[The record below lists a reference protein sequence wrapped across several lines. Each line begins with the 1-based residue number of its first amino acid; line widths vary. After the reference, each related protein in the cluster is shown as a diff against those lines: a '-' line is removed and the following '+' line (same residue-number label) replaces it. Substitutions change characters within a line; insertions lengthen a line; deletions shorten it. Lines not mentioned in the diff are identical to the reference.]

1 MFAVARNPADPST
14 GCLPGF
20 DPGPSATQVP
30 ISGVPTWPRRYCRCR
45 MRCLSPLTR
54 SAAAAGR
61 AEREQP
67 RDGECSATDTRI
79 PGGGVMA
86 RGITAAALIA
96 SVVIGIGLTAP
107 AFAKHGNGNGGGHG
121 GGGGA
126 SFSGGYPSGFT
137 MGQRSGWNG
146 GSTPPGWSHG
156 NKTGWRG
163 RGMPP
168 GLYKKYYSNSNR
180 GYSNRYSGS
189 SSDDR
194 GYWYYYGSPGS
205 YCG

>member
-14 GCLPGF
+14 GCLPGL
-20 DPGPSATQVP
+20 GPRA
-30 ISGVPTWPRRYCRCR
+30 IGNSGADQWSPDLARRYCRCR

-54 SAAAAGR
+54 SVAAAGR

-121 GGGGA
+121 GGGGPRLP
-126 SFSGGYPSGFT
+126 GGA
-137 MGQRSGWNG
+137 
-146 GSTPPGWSHG
+146 PP
-156 NKTGWRG
+156 
-163 RGMPP
+163 P
-168 GLYKKYYSNSNR
+168 
-180 GYSNRYSGS
+180 
-189 SSDDR
+189 
-194 GYWYYYGSPGS
+194 GSPGPA
-205 YCG
+205 GGGGAGAPRPRRGAAATTPR